1 MDRTIEE
8 RVGDLERTQD
18 IQAAVKAA
26 MKGVSKEIRKAAY
39 RSEKASQE
47 AAYRSERASQEN
59 ARETRNS
66 RWWIIATILAALAIG
81 MTAMYHETNKSW
93 NMALKAYEQSVQTMA
108 RLDATLDRTFR
119 AQSPA
124 PTKTPASYAE

>member
-1 MDRTIEE
+1 M
-8 RVGDLERTQD
+8 ERTQD
-18 IQAAVKAA
+18 IQTAVKAA
-26 MKGVSKEIRKAAY
+26 MKGVSKEIRK
-39 RSEKASQE
+39 

-66 RWWIIATILAALAIG
+66 RWWVIATIVAAVAL
-81 MTAMYHETNKSW
+81 MYHETDKSSD
-93 NMALKAYEQSVQTMA
+93 MALKAYEQSVQTMA

-119 AQSPA
+119 AQPPA